1 MTDKPSFEIGDV
13 LADDLLPPP
22 HPLETFMRQIPGNR
36 DFSFA
41 PRGKFQSLEETLG
54 AYEDLPEPVRKAI
67 DKIRTA
73 ETTAEKAA
81 IAHSFAVAYI
91 KPELQADLP
100 GGKIPFVDFAK
111 NPRGDCDDYKRFMA
125 GLMSHGGIDPHDIFL
140 VGGLMKYTVDK
151 FSLPAPHAFVV
162 VKDGDEYL
170 LLDNNLEGTPVID
183 PKNPC
188 VTSTFTGTEGTGFPA
203 LGSSTPVRAEIMFL
217 SHGEDGRGN
226 NFEDPEFQAANAKQ
240 AKQINDMLLKVEQM
254 LKNGPLSTQPGQE
267 GLAESTA
274 AAQKPK
280 SLPAP

>member
-1 MTDKPSFEIGDV
+1 MADKPSFEIGDV
-13 LADDLLPPP
+13 IADDLLPPP
-22 HPLETFMRQIPGNR
+22 RSLETFMRQIPGNK

-54 AYEDLPEPVRKAI
+54 AYEDLPEPVRKVI

-100 GGKIPFVDFAK
+100 GEKIPFVDFAK

-125 GLMSHGGIDPHDIFL
+125 GLLSHGGVDPHDIFL
-140 VGGLMKYTVDK
+140 VGGLMKYTVGQ

-170 LLDNNLEGTPVID
+170 LLDNNLEGIPVID
-183 PKNPC
+183 PKNPR
-188 VTSTFTGTEGTGFPA
+188 V
-203 LGSSTPVRAEIMFL
+203 SSTSADAKGLSLPGLDPSAPMHAEIMFL

-226 NFEDPEFQAANAKQ
+226 NFEDPKLQAEKVKQ
-240 AKQINDMLLKVEQM
+240 AKQIDDMILKVEQM
-254 LKNGPLSTQPGQE
+254 LKNGSLPGQPGLE
-267 GLAESTA
+267 GFGESTA